1 MEQKTVFK
9 QPKDKV
15 GYVSKSKT
23 GKSIITVEQDMVLK
37 KGDKLILQ
45 KPSDNIDS
53 LVKNGVISE
62 EAGEQRKST
71 IPEWKTYEVSKLPP
85 MKS

>member
-1 MEQKTVFK
+1 MEKKEFK

-23 GKSIITVEQDMVLK
+23 GKSIITVEQDMMLK

-45 KPSDNIDS
+45 KPAEIIDS
-53 LVKNGVISE
+53 LVKNSIITE

-85 MKS
+85 MKN

>member
-1 MEQKTVFK
+1 MEKKEFK

-23 GKSIITVEQDMVLK
+23 GKSIITVEQDMMLK
-37 KGDKLILQ
+37 KGDKLILT
-45 KPSDNIDS
+45 KPAENIDS
-53 LVKNGVISE
+53 LVKNGIISE

-71 IPEWKTYEVSKLPP
+71 IPDWKTYEVSKLPP
-85 MKS
+85 MKN